1 MALVPKISLSI
12 SNSCNKVDVWENT
25 GVFVTGVDETGWG
38 TSNVDTSNVQTAIL
52 TVYDYTGTNLVAT
65 IVLKDYPLT
74 FSAFA
79 LTPDSPYNTAFK
91 ALSNVTWNNPDGIYK
106 LVYTVTDISNVVY
119 TNKVQYQLFT
129 CNLCNCM
136 QGLMQK
142 MLTQCSGKKLDKY
155 KDVYDQLELLKYGI
169 ESAFSCNDFT
179 KVNNL
184 LTNASTMCTTF
195 SECGCG
201 CDEC

>member
-12 SNSCNKVDVWENT
+12 SNSCNKVDIWENT
-25 GVFVTGVDETGWG
+25 GLYHSTTNTGGWG
-38 TSNVDTSNVQTAIL
+38 TPNINTSVITSSVVNI
-52 TVYDYTGTNLVAT
+52 YDYLGTSLLQT
-65 IVLKDYPLT
+65 IILKNGSVDVYAGAV
-74 FSAFA
+74 SAP
-79 LTPDSPYNTAFK
+79 TPASFK
-91 ALSNVTWNNPDGIYK
+91 ALQSNTWTQVDGIYK
-106 LVYTVTDISNVVY
+106 IEYTLTNGSTVY
-119 TNKVQYQLFT
+119 TNAVQYQLFT

-155 KDVYDQLELLKYGI
+155 KDVYNQLELLKYGI

-201 CDEC
+201 CDDCN